1 MVKGS
6 KHFQRQIF
14 STHENKQNFMYRCL
28 KSRLG
33 GNLGH
38 QIVQGRWPQEKKG
51 WHINC
56 LEIEA
61 VLLAVKNV
69 LPQLVNQSVLIRS
82 DNQSVVQHVNWQGG
96 HGRSNYATKFGKYG
110 SWQ

>member
-1 MVKGS
+1 MVVTGGKY
-6 KHFQRQIF
+6 FQGQIF

-51 WHINC
+51 
-56 LEIEA
+56 
-61 VLLAVKNV
+61 LAYK
-69 LPQLVNQSVLIRS
+69 LPGDGSCSFGCQ
-82 DNQSVVQHVNWQGG
+82 
-96 HGRSNYATKFGKYG
+96 KFSSTVG
-110 SWQ
+110 